1 MHIPTRDEI
10 NVYGSLDEE
19 WACKN
24 FLGKDLDEAERQFA
38 NSSCYEDLLW
48 MGPIAFRFYVQAA
61 DRYLRS
67 EASAGDWE
75 AALFLLHPL
84 ESRLENEP
92 DEVRTVAGQL
102 ASLCRYMAEQQE
114 KFDAGDIAG
123 DIVERYAAL
132 AKRFL
137 DLVN

>member
-1 MHIPTRDEI
+1 MRIPTREEI
-10 NVYGSLDEE
+10 NIYGSPEEE

-24 FLGKDLDEAERQFA
+24 FLGKDLDEAERLFA
-38 NSSCYEDLLW
+38 NSSCYEDLTW
-48 MGPIAFRFYVQAA
+48 MGPVAFRFYVQAA

-75 AALFLLHPL
+75 AAIFLLHPL
-84 ESRLENEP
+84 ESRLEDEP
-92 DEVRTVAGQL
+92 EEIGPVAAQL
-102 ASLCRYMAEQQE
+102 ASLCHYMAERQE

-123 DIVERYAAL
+123 DIVERYSAL

-137 DLVN
+137 DLVK